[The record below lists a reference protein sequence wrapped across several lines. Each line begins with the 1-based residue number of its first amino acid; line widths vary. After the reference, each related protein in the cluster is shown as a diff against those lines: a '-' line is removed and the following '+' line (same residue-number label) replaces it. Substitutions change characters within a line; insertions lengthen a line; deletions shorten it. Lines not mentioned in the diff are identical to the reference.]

1 MLLLSVFSLSL
12 SLVRHILLLIIH
24 YLSHHWM
31 SRCIQLHQFR
41 NWERCGAYNITSL
54 SRKRILLCRAIWALS
69 VVSRFLLPLI
79 SSSMHCR
86 CCFNRYDAMWFVN
99 GASCCGFSN
108 ILESLAE
115 VGDDW
120 SIHGCMRKK
129 ELFTMVVPAIWWTY
143 HVAPF

>member
-1 MLLLSVFSLSL
+1 
-12 SLVRHILLLIIH
+12 
-24 YLSHHWM
+24 
-31 SRCIQLHQFR
+31 
-41 NWERCGAYNITSL
+41 
-54 SRKRILLCRAIWALS
+54 
-69 VVSRFLLPLI
+69 
-79 SSSMHCR
+79 
-86 CCFNRYDAMWFVN
+86 MWFVN

-129 ELFTMVVPAIWWTY
+129 KELFTMVVPAIWWTY